1 MNDFQ
6 MSFLGNDRRNS
17 QLAEAD
23 RERLARTGRQAPTR
37 SRSAKPRTPRRL
49 ALLLGRASA

>member
-6 MSFLGNDRRNS
+6 MSFLSNDRRND
-17 QLAEAD
+17 QLATAD
-23 RERLARTGRQAPTR
+23 RERLARSGPGAPTR
-37 SRSAKPRTPRRL
+37 TRSVKPRTPRRL